1 MNDASYVMIT
11 DSTILVT
18 VVYIYIYIYIFN
30 MTIIIQAINKIVV
43 GVAHHV
49 DML

>member
-18 VVYIYIYIYIFN
+18 VVYIFN